1 MKSLSHNGIIIPK
14 YEAAGLSII
23 ILRGLSGA
31 KSRQGQKIKLTPL
44 QEEMAVAL
52 MRQAHLDC
60 FKDPVFIRNF
70 MRDFSRELGDKT
82 IRFDDIDFS
91 PVRKFVENAKAARE
105 GLTKEQRK
113 ALREQRKKVS
123 QANKNKYGY
132 ATVDGEKIEI
142 AAFRAEPAGIFKG
155 RGDHPLRGR
164 WKPAVRKQ
172 DIVLNL
178 SPKSPMPEGFVQRE
192 WDPNGRWIA
201 KWDNNRKYVWLSPN
215 SHIRQKDEVEK
226 FEKAV
231 ELSNNINGVRLHIMM
246 NMRGQDVK
254 RRKIATCCF
263 LIDNLGIRV
272 GDEKSEDEA
281 DTVGATTL
289 RPEHLRILGNTVR
302 FKFLGKD
309 GVLFDKTVEMP
320 KPVLLNLTEFIK
332 DGKTIFNGISS
343 VNVNAFLK
351 EAMPGLTGKVFRTYL
366 GTKAAKEFI
375 ENAKVHKDESTR
387 NKKLVFK
394 GSAFQAA
401 KILNHKRKVPATFE
415 QSIKNKEER
424 ILKLLAKATPA
435 SLKRAD
441 ELKAE
446 VDKAIE
452 QKEFNINTSLRS
464 YIDPRV
470 YQKWAKKTDT
480 DLNKMYPAG
489 LRKKFSWALPADEK
503 TVLPKPSEKGK
514 V

>member
-14 YEAAGLSII
+14 YEAVGLSVI

-31 KSRQGQKIKLTPL
+31 KSRKGQKIKLNPL

-60 FKDPVFIRNF
+60 FKDSVFIRNF
-70 MRDFSRELGDKT
+70 MLDFSRELGDKT
-82 IRFDDIDFS
+82 IRFEDLDFS
-91 PVRKFVENAKAARE
+91 PVKKFVENVKACRE
-105 GLTKEQRK
+105 GLNKEQRK
-113 ALREQRKKVS
+113 KIREDRKKVS
-123 QANKNKYGY
+123 QANKEKYGF

-155 RGDHPLRGR
+155 RGEHPLRGR

-178 SPKSPMPEGFVQRE
+178 SPNSIMPAGFVQRE

-215 SHIRQKDEVEK
+215 SHIRQQDEIAK

-231 ELSNNINGVRLHIMM
+231 ELSKQINRVRLHILM
-246 NMRGQDVK
+246 NMDSKDQK
-254 RRKIATCCF
+254 RAKVATCCY
-263 LIDNLGIRV
+263 LIDILGIRV
-272 GDEKSEDEA
+272 GDEKDVEEEA
-281 DTVGATTL
+281 DTIGATTL
-289 RPEHLRILGNTVR
+289 RPEHLKFLGDTVR
-302 FKFLGKD
+302 FSFIGKD
-309 GVLFDKTVEMP
+309 GVLFDKTVKIP
-320 KPVLLNLTEFIK
+320 PAVLVNLIEFVK
-332 DGKTIFNGISS
+332 EGKTIFNGISS
-343 VNVNAFLK
+343 VQINSFLK
-351 EAMPGLTGKVFRTYL
+351 EAMPGLSGKVFRTYL

-375 ENAKVHKDESTR
+375 ENAKVSKKDSTR
-387 NKKLVFK
+387 SKKIVFK
-394 GSAFQAA
+394 GSAFEAA
-401 KILNHKRKVPATFE
+401 QILNHKRKVPASFE
-415 QSIKNKEER
+415 KAIKKKEER

-441 ELKAE
+441 ELNAE
-446 VDKAIE
+446 VDLALK

-470 YQKWAKKTDT
+470 YTKWAKKTDT
-480 DLNKMYPAG
+480 DLGKMYPKS
-489 LRKKFSWALPADEK
+489 LQKKFSWALPEVNK
-503 TVLPKPSEKGK
+503 NVK
-514 V
+514 